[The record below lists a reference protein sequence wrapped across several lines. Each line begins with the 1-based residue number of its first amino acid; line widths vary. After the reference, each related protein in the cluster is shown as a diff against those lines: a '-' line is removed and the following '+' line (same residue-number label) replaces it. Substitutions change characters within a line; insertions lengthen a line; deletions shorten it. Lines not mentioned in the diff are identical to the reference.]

1 MFCGAVAAALTLL
14 PNAAAC
20 LLPGCRLHRHDGGL
34 RFLVLNCARP
44 ELVPG
49 LWVAAAVGRAL
60 QLLNLM
66 AKYLP
71 SAGALCKV
79 FHCQSA
85 NLLFC
90 GSTIEILWL
99 PGMPAN

>member
-1 MFCGAVAAALTLL
+1 MFCGAVAAALTLQ
-14 PNAAAC
+14 PNAAASPSAAFMVMMKAC
-20 LLPGCRLHRHDGGL
+20 GSWPQIAPGQNL
-34 RFLVLNCARP
+34 
-44 ELVPG
+44 EL
-49 LWVAAAVGRAL
+49 AVGRAL